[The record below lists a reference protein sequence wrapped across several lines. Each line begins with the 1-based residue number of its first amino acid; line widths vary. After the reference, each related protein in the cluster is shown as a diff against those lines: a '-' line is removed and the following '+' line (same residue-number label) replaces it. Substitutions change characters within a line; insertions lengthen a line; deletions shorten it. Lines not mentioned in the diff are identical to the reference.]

1 MLKKFLP
8 VLLILLTAILGGCF
22 GKKDSNDSGKGVEL
36 VREANR
42 VKVLAEDEIAGGS
55 FIIDRELE
63 PDNILVE
70 ADKMKIVKI
79 AEGKTY
85 LSIVDVDAPSVE
97 GDKLFEIKNCIGKI
111 SIELEDSINEKTVEK
126 KMKKAF
132 KNAEKKGM
140 RATTSD
146 ALLGDFNKDEVVD
159 ITDFMLFKANY
170 ETTAAAYDIAPSV
183 TGSGD
188 YAEIYSIVTPDGSVG
203 LLDFL
208 VFGRNYG
215 KSIKLAT
222 VTEVKLRGAST
233 VEIGNTIDIYAE
245 VLYSNNTT
253 KSEVVEWSTSDET
266 VALQTPNG
274 EWTRVTGVKT
284 GTVTIKASKNGK
296 VGELTVNVN
305 PKGSVITQSLE
316 ITGGNGVTAGNTLK
330 LKATATMSDG
340 TVVTEGAVWTSTNT
354 SVATVDSTGKVT
366 GITAGKTKIK
376 AVKDGISHEITV
388 VVTAQIN
395 GIKIHAKGYKTI
407 HAWIEGTTDITL
419 TGAWPGTALIAEETA
434 GWGYYYIEGK
444 DLISCILVD
453 ASGGK
458 TGDLVGI
465 SKGEHWYMGGKWYD
479 YDPAQDFIAPV
490 ITATPESGKN
500 EAASLEVVLSATDI
514 SDTNSKI
521 YYTTDGTVP
530 NTNSTVFSGNITIK
544 SDTTIKAIAADSN
557 GNISKIYLFEY
568 KLNQDIT
575 PPVITASLEQ
585 GRYDDAQTVKFTA
598 KDNRDTNVTMYYSVD
613 GTAPKAE
620 LSYMYNGQ
628 LLNITKS
635 STIRVMAVDN
645 FGNSKTESFQYTIGK
660 LVKVNRDDF
669 REESIYFLLPTR
681 FYDGDSSNNRYTRG
695 DLGEYK
701 NYLNN
706 DPSWRGDFKGLIE
719 KLDYIKA
726 LGFTAVWITPPVLN
740 RGDYDFHGYHGYDFK
755 KIDKRLE
762 SPGATY
768 QDLINACHSKG
779 LKIIQDI
786 VLNHSGR
793 YGMRGLQ
800 TPKFYGDDQD
810 TKWGYNGTL
819 KYYDRYNPN
828 FEYDGLSVEPLS
840 GKSFYNGDT
849 WTKENPNYSWNP
861 LSDWGTY
868 VPSWGIWK
876 YMFDTLDVFD
886 PKYFHKDW
894 IKNWE
899 DETCQTGAIAG
910 DCIDLNTE
918 SPEVQKYLI
927 DAYTGYINMGVD
939 AFRVDTVKHINRL
952 VLNRRFNP
960 AFNKAGGSSFYMF
973 GEVCCRVG
981 EIWNK
986 GNAPL
991 SVPSYTWKERKEFS
1005 ADDSV
1010 AVHEQ
1015 YAYEY
1020 GQGTANQPTS
1030 DNAFLNGN
1038 EYHTP
1043 DYSKFSG
1050 MGVID
1055 FRMHWNFQTASKAF
1069 GVRDSD
1075 KYYNDATWNVTY
1087 VNSHDYTPNEGPS
1100 NTYLRYTG
1108 GTDAWAENMD
1118 LMWTFRG
1125 IPCLFYG
1132 DEIEFKKGIKVDRGD
1147 LPADQ
1152 LENTGRA
1159 YYGAHLEGSVTAT
1172 DFGSYTGATGAI
1184 KETLEYPLAKH
1195 LMRLNKIRRAIPA
1208 LQKGQYSTEGITGN
1222 MAFKKRYTNTV
1233 KGVDSFVLVTISG
1246 DAKYTGIPNGKY
1258 TDAVTGDIKTVTDG
1272 TLSVTCTG
1280 QGNMR
1285 VYVLSTTL
1293 TPAPGKIGA
1302 ETGDT
1307 YLK

>member
-1 MLKKFLP
+1 M
-8 VLLILLTAILGGCF
+8 
-22 GKKDSNDSGKGVEL
+22 
-36 VREANR
+36 
-42 VKVLAEDEIAGGS
+42 
-55 FIIDRELE
+55 
-63 PDNILVE
+63 
-70 ADKMKIVKI
+70 
-79 AEGKTY
+79 
-85 LSIVDVDAPSVE
+85 SIVDVDSPSVD
-97 GDKLFEIKNCIGKI
+97 GDKMFEIKNCSEKVKV
-111 SIELEDSINEKTVEK
+111 ELDESINDKTFSK
-126 KMKKAF
+126 AMKKAF
-132 KNAEKKGM
+132 KAAEKRGS
-140 RATTSD
+140 RATTED
-146 ALLGDFNKDEVVD
+146 ALLGDFSGDNVVD
-159 ITDFMLFKANY
+159 IMDFKLFKENY
-170 ETTAAAYDIAPSV
+170 GSTLAKYDIAPATV
-183 TGSGD
+183 GSGT
-188 YAEIYSIVTPDGSVG
+188 YADIYSKCTPDGSVG
-203 LLDFL
+203 LLDLL

-215 KSIKLAT
+215 KTVTTTIAT
-222 VTEVKLRGAST
+222 VTGVTLSGTTTVEVGST
-233 VEIGNTIDIYAE
+233 VDIYAK
-245 VLYSNNTT
+245 VSYSNNTV

-266 VALQTPNG
+266 VATQTANG
-274 EWTRVTGVKT
+274 EYTKVTGVKV
-284 GTVTIKASKNGK
+284 GTVIIKASKNGK
-296 VGELTVNVN
+296 VGELTVNVI
-305 PKGSVITQSLE
+305 PKGSVTIQSLE
-316 ITGGNGVTAGNTLK
+316 ITGGNGVATGNMLQ
-330 LKATATMSDG
+330 LKATSVMSDNSI
-340 TVVTEGAVWTSTNT
+340 VTEGATWTSSTP

-366 GITAGKTKIK
+366 GVSAGKTKIK
-376 AVKDGISHEITV
+376 AENGGVTHEITV
-388 VVTAQIN
+388 VVTAAVN
-395 GIKIHAKGYKTI
+395 GVKVHAKGYTKI
-407 HAWIEGTTDITL
+407 YAWTGSGSTAVNL
-419 TGAWPGTALIAEETA
+419 TGGWPGTALDTTGEDSE
-434 GWGYYYIEGK
+434 WGYYYFEGK
-444 DLISCILVD
+444 DNINIIFLDSK
-453 ASGGK
+453 GGK
-458 TGDLVGI
+458 TGDLIGI
-465 SKGEHWYMGGKWYD
+465 KKGEHWYMGGKWYD
-479 YDPAQDFIAPV
+479 YDPAQDFIAPT
-490 ITATPESGKN
+490 ITATPEAGKN
-500 EAASLEVVLSATDI
+500 ESTSIDVVLNATDN
-514 SDTNSKI
+514 SDTASKI
-521 YYTTDGTVP
+521 YYTIDGTIP
-530 NTNSTVFSGNITIK
+530 NTNSTIFSGKITLS
-544 SDTTIKAIAADSN
+544 SDTTIKAIAADNN
-557 GNISKIYLFEY
+557 GNVSKIFIFEY

-575 PPVITASLEQ
+575 APVITASLEE
-585 GRYDDAQTVKFTA
+585 GRYDEAQTVKFTA
-598 KDNRDTNVTMYYSVD
+598 KDNRDANVTMYYTVD

-628 LLNITKS
+628 LLNIAKS

-669 REESIYFLLPTR
+669 REETIYFLLPTR
-681 FYDGDSSNNRYTRG
+681 FYDGDSTNNRYTRG

-701 NYLNN
+701 NNLNN

-810 TKWGYNGTL
+810 PKWGYNGTL
-819 KYYDRYNPN
+819 KYYDRYNPD

-868 VPSWGIWK
+868 VPAWGIWK

-918 SPEVQKYLI
+918 NPEVQKYLI

-952 VLNRRFNP
+952 VLNRRYNP

-986 GNAPL
+986 GNSPL

-1075 KYYNDATWNVTY
+1075 KFYNDATWNVTY

-1195 LMRLNKIRRAIPA
+1195 LMRLNKIRMAIPA

-1222 MAFKKRYTNTV
+1222 MAFKKRYTNTA

-1272 TLSVTCTG
+1272 TLSVTCAG

-1293 TPAPGKIGA
+1293 TPAPGQIGA
-1302 ETGDT
+1302 ETGDP

>member
-1 MLKKFLP
+1 MFKKTV
-8 VLLILLTAILGGCF
+8 VLLVLCITLLLSGCF
-22 GKKDSNDSGKGVEL
+22 GKNDSGDSGKGVEL
-36 VREANR
+36 QRDGNR
-42 VKVLAEDEIAGGS
+42 VRIFVKQDISGALFVVNKPLNSED
-55 FIIDRELE
+55 
-63 PDNILVE
+63 ILVE
-70 ADKMKIVKI
+70 ADKMKIVKTDN
-79 AEGKTY
+79 KNTY
-85 LSIVDVDAPSVE
+85 ISIIDVDLPSIE
-97 GDKLFEIKNCIGKI
+97 GDKIFEIRNCSEKLNV
-111 SIELEDSINEKTVEK
+111 EMTEFINEDNLDK

-132 KNAEKKGM
+132 KSAEKKGS
-140 RATTSD
+140 RATVENK
-146 ALLGDFNKDEVVD
+146 LLGDFNGDRVVD
-159 ITDFMLFKANY
+159 INDFKMFKENY
-170 ETTAAAYDIAPSV
+170 GTTLSNYDIAPATMG
-183 TGSGD
+183 TGVYEG
-188 YAEIYSIVTPDGSVG
+188 IYSIVTQDGTVG

-208 VFGRNYG
+208 IFGRNYG
-215 KSIKLAT
+215 KGVTGVT
-222 VTEVKLRGAST
+222 VEKITLSGNRT
-233 VEIGNTIDIYAE
+233 VEIGKYIDIYAL
-245 VLYSNNTT
+245 VGYSDNSV

-266 VALQTPNG
+266 TATQTANG
-274 EWTRVTGVKT
+274 EWTRVTGVKE
-284 GTVTIKASKNGK
+284 GSVVIKASKNGK
-296 VGELTVNVN
+296 VAELVVTVV
-305 PKGSVITQSLE
+305 PKGSVTIQSLE
-316 ITGGNGVTAGNTLK
+316 ISGGNGVAEGNMLQ
-330 LKATATMSDG
+330 LKATSVMSDNSI
-340 TVVTEGAVWTSTNT
+340 VTEGATWTSSTP

-366 GITAGKTKIK
+366 GVSAGKTKIK
-376 AVKDGISHEITV
+376 AVKDGISHEITL

-419 TGAWPGTALIAEETA
+419 TGAWPGTALTAEETA
-434 GWGYYYIEGK
+434 GWGSYYIEGK
-444 DLISCILVD
+444 ELISCILIDSRGVR
-453 ASGGK
+453 

-479 YDPAQDFIAPV
+479 YDPAQDFIAPT
-490 ITATPESGKN
+490 ITATPEAGKN
-500 EAASLEVVLSATDI
+500 ESTSIDVVLNATDN
-514 SDTNSKI
+514 SDTASKI
-521 YYTTDGTVP
+521 YYTIDGTIP
-530 NTNSTVFSGNITIK
+530 NTNSTIFSGKITLS
-544 SDTTIKAIAADSN
+544 SDTTIKAIAADNN
-557 GNISKIYLFEY
+557 GNVSKIFIFEY

-575 PPVITASLEQ
+575 APVITASLEE
-585 GRYDDAQTVKFTA
+585 GRYDEAQTVKFTA
-598 KDNRDTNVTMYYSVD
+598 KDNRDANVTMYYTVD

-628 LLNITKS
+628 LLNIAKS

-669 REESIYFLLPTR
+669 REETIYFLLPTR
-681 FYDGDSSNNRYTRG
+681 FYDGDSTNNRYTRG

-701 NYLNN
+701 NNLNN

-755 KIDKRLE
+755 KVDKRLE

-810 TKWGYNGTL
+810 PKWGYNGTL
-819 KYYDRYNPN
+819 KYYDRYNPD

-868 VPSWGIWK
+868 VPAWGIWK

-918 SPEVQKYLI
+918 NPEVQKYLI

-952 VLNRRFNP
+952 VLNRRYNP

-1043 DYSKFSG
+1043 DYSKFSE

-1075 KYYNDATWNVTY
+1075 KFYNDATWNVTY

-1108 GTDAWAENMD
+1108 GTDAWAENMN

-1132 DEIEFKKGIKVDRGD
+1132 DEIEFKKGVKVDRGD

-1172 DFGSYTGATGAI
+1172 DFGSYTGATGEI
-1184 KETLEYPLAKH
+1184 KKTLEYPLAKH
-1195 LMRLNKIRRAIPA
+1195 LMRLNKIRMAIPA

-1222 MAFKKRYTNTV
+1222 MAFKKRYTNTA

-1272 TLSVTCTG
+1272 TLSVTCAG

-1293 TPAPGKIGA
+1293 TAAPGKIGA